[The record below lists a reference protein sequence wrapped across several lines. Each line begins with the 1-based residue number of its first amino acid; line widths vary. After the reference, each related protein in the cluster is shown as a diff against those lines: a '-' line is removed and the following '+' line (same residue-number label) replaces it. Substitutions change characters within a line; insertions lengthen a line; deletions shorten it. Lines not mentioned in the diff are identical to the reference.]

1 MVHMSSET
9 KRDTTKWDGSSQEGG
24 NNKREQ
30 EITVLSVELMNSQRL
45 SAIYGHTASVKK
57 PRWACQD
64 VAASTVAE
72 YGGTMVNL
80 QNNVAMASYA
90 DPNEAI
96 KSAIRMS
103 TILNKQN
110 SELPEEQRID
120 FAISINQGKGII
132 ENDRIYGPVVNRLT
146 KMTHMYGQKNKIYIS
161 ENVYVAVK
169 DLEGTEYRPVG
180 AISDG
185 FSRKFNI
192 YEVLWKDNVNL
203 EAHESILISQFQHRY
218 ALIEGVHE
226 PCFYCGSRKHL
237 VSHCPSKH
245 MPEITQAFDKLR
257 HLSVRQINAL
267 FSDSIARG
275 LDEVRHRWENTE
287 DVPDAYFNAYYAFYD
302 IKRVYQLRFF
312 RVIMGYR
319 GNDWHMA
326 TKMNVESNG
335 EALWIAIDH
344 LRTGNLVQAES
355 LLQKLNEENPNR
367 FIVNMAMGY
376 LNVEKG
382 YYTYALDSFNNA
394 YKNTETKP
402 RKILALLLMCRIN
415 DLYLKDIRAAGEQIG
430 LIRMLERDCPE
441 AIYQDIVMRMRYEKD
456 SEAIPQLIRLIK
468 GRHEYY
474 LTALIDPEFAGCQA
488 KINKELHALLT
499 HAEEN
504 AVSALK
510 ETENRLNSL
519 KSWFGEDNQNARD
532 LHETLSKTRE
542 LYASDSYFG
551 YLDVSCKSASITADY
566 NRLERESREKIKDF
580 VNNLH
585 HQIRQ
590 FSGYFGEGKK
600 SAFANMLDNLKE
612 EAVSFGKD
620 LNLSISYKNA
630 MMRHD
635 ELSKQLLVIQ
645 VAVDKLKKRKAN
657 TSFVIGLLTKA
668 LLFLI
673 VAASLGLL
681 ILFIIDVG

>member
-1 MVHMSSET
+1 MFSET
-9 KRDTTKWDGSSQEGG
+9 KRDTTKWDGSPQERGS
-24 NNKREQ
+24 NKRGQ
-30 EITVLSVELMNSQRL
+30 EITVLTVEFMSPQRL
-45 SAIYGHTASVKK
+45 AATHGHIASDKKSRWIY
-57 PRWACQD
+57 QD
-64 VAASTVAE
+64 VPASTVAE
-72 YGGTMVNL
+72 YGGTMVKFL
-80 QNNVAMASYA
+80 NNVAIVSYM

-110 SELPEEQRID
+110 GEIPENQRID
-120 FAISINQGKGII
+120 FTISVNLGKGII
-132 ENDRIYGPVVNRLT
+132 ENDKIYGPVMNGLT
-146 KMTHMYGQKNKIYIS
+146 KMTRMSGRQNKIFVS
-161 ENVYVAVK
+161 ETIYEVVK
-169 DLEGTEYRPVG
+169 ELEGTEYRHVG

-185 FSRKFNI
+185 FSPKSNI
-192 YEVLWKDNVNL
+192 YEVLWKDTINI
-203 EAHESILISQFQHRY
+203 EAQESILISQFQHRY

-226 PCFYCGSRKHL
+226 PCFYCGSKKHL

-257 HLSVRQINAL
+257 YLSVRQINAL

-287 DVPDAYFNAYYAFYD
+287 DIPDAYFNAYYAFYD

-312 RVIMGYR
+312 RVIVGYR
-319 GNDWHMA
+319 GNDWQMA
-326 TKMNVESNG
+326 TTMNVESNG

-344 LRTGNLVQAES
+344 LRTGNLAQAES

-415 DLYLKDIRAAGEQIG
+415 DLYLKDTRAAGEQIG
-430 LIRMLERDCPE
+430 LIRMLECDCPE
-441 AIYQDIVMRMRYEKD
+441 AIYQDIVMRMRHEKD
-456 SEAIPQLIRLIK
+456 SDAIIRLIHLIK

-488 KINKELHALLT
+488 NANKELHTLFT
-499 HAEEN
+499 HAKKD
-504 AVSALK
+504 AISALE

-519 KSWFGEDNQNARD
+519 ESWLGEDDENARD
-532 LHETLSKTRE
+532 LRETFLKTRE

-551 YLDVSCKSASITADY
+551 YLDVSNKSPSITAGC
-566 NRLERESREKIKDF
+566 NRLERESREKIKYL

-585 HQIRQ
+585 HQI
-590 FSGYFGEGKK
+590 SELTDYCGKGK
-600 SAFANMLDNLKE
+600 NNDYVNVLYDLKE
-612 EAVSFGKD
+612 EAVNLEKD
-620 LNLSISYKNA
+620 LDLSSSYKDA
-630 MMRHD
+630 MIRHD
-635 ELSKQLLVIQ
+635 ELSDRLMVIQ
-645 VAVDKLKKRKAN
+645 AAADKLKKRKAN
-657 TSFVIGLLTKA
+657 ISFVVGFLTKV
-668 LLFLI
+668 LLILTVI
-673 VAASLGLL
+673 ISLGLL
-681 ILFIIDVG
+681 FLFIINVE